1 MILNYFS
8 FETIEQYW
16 IWLNQQSKNIRK
28 QSILRTCECTYIG
41 KQTMLTTCESI
52 YWTSMFIMNHY
63 NSYYWTSMPVL
74 SQFEKLFYV
83 LSHPMGLL
91 FWKNDDLWKFGTCP
105 FSKKMCISLFWKFPK
120 NVSLNF
126 QVTATAAAATVV
138 SQEPSPFGLALG
150 VYHAQGQNIPC
161 GESFLDVT
169 YTMHIIIYAN
179 ASVTSICLGW
189 GCI

>member
-1 MILNYFS
+1 
-8 FETIEQYW
+8 
-16 IWLNQQSKNIRK
+16 
-28 QSILRTCECTYIG
+28 
-41 KQTMLTTCESI
+41 MLTTCESI

-169 YTMHIIIYAN
+169 YTMHICQCKRHVDLPWLGLYLTYVMQIFFE
-179 ASVTSICLGW
+179 CLTMGRTDKSQEHS
-189 GCI
+189 